1 MPTVILTLLT
11 FVYRYVE
18 TLRDQLRSLRR
29 ALASRGAGLKGRHL
43 IRTYGNLAG
52 NLVVR
57 SYDRGERVYAA
68 MLSRGY
74 DGTLPS
80 AEPLEASAIDF
91 VVVAISVLVAVA
103 LVLY

>member
-1 MPTVILTLLT
+1 MLT

-29 ALASRGAGLKGRHL
+29 ALASRGAGLRGRRL
-43 IRTYGNLAG
+43 VTTYGNLAG

-74 DGTLPS
+74 DGTLPT
-80 AEPLEASAIDF
+80 AEPLRASAIDF
-91 VVVAISVLVAVA
+91 VCVAAAVLVAAA

>member
-1 MPTVILTLLT
+1 V
-11 FVYRYVE
+11 
-18 TLRDQLRSLRR
+18 R
-29 ALASRGAGLKGRHL
+29 A
-43 IRTYGNLAG
+43 YGNLAG

-80 AEPLEASAIDF
+80 AEPLKASAIDF
-91 VVVAISVLVAVA
+91 VCVGTAALVAMA